1 MESIRQWAFGICC
14 AAIACGLAQLLM
26 PKSSMQRI
34 FQITTSVFFLSCL
47 LSPIAIS
54 LPSLDVIPPEEIMQ
68 EIDEKSERLDSIAKE
83 QGHDLAT
90 ESIRHAAED
99 TLMDFGIKPNKI
111 YINVHDDGDGG
122 ITISECE
129 LELDNSYLPQHD
141 EIRAALHKALGVDI
155 RIGYT
160 KGGRT

>member
-1 MESIRQWAFGICC
+1 MESIRQWAFGLCC
-14 AAIACGLAQLLM
+14 AAIACGLAQLIM
-26 PKSSMQRI
+26 PKTSMQRV
-34 FQITTSVFFLSCL
+34 FQITSSVFFLSCL
-47 LSPIAIS
+47 LSPIAVS
-54 LPSLDVIPPEEIMQ
+54 LPSLEVTPPNEMIDEIN
-68 EIDEKSERLDSIAKE
+68 EKSERLDSITKD
-83 QGHDLAT
+83 QQQDLAT
-90 ESIRHAAED
+90 ESIRHTAED

-111 YINVHDDGDGG
+111 YINVHDDGEGG

-141 EIRAALHKALGVDI
+141 EIRAQLHKALGVDI